1 MNCPNCNADTNRYG
15 LFIPREGISVL
26 HSGEWERTDPPKI
39 RCLKCGF
46 IWELKN
52 EKEEKNTNRKNG

>member
-15 LFIPREGISVL
+15 LFIPREAISVL
-26 HSGEWERTDPPKI
+26 HSRDWKRVDPPKI

-46 IWELKN
+46 VWEVKN
-52 EKEEKNTNRKNG
+52 EKET

>member
-15 LFIPREGISVL
+15 LFIPRQFINTQHYGM
-26 HSGEWERTDPPKI
+26 WFDPPKI

-46 IWELKN
+46 VWEVK
-52 EKEEKNTNRKNG
+52 KENQK